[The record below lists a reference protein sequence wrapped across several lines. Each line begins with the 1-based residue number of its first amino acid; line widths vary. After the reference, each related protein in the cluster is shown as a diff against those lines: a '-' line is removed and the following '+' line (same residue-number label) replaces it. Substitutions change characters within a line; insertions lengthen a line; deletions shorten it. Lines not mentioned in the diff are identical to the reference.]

1 MAIENIKESECG
13 FMKRFNFWLRL
24 KFFDRIK
31 LLAKFN
37 RCSVTE
43 MMIELLE
50 IGYIHKLGRTKK
62 VD

>member
-1 MAIENIKESECG
+1 M

-24 KFFDRIK
+24 ELFDRIK
-31 LLAKFN
+31 HMAKFN

-50 IGYIHKLGRTKK
+50 IGYIHKLGGTTK